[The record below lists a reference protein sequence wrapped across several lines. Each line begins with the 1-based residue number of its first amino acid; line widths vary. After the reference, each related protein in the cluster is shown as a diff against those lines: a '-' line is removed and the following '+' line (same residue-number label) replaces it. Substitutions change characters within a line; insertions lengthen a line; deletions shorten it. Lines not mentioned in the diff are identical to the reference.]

1 MVVKLFPSQTTI
13 LLQPGFPNIIS
24 VGLPQRRKGQKLS
37 LVREQDRFITNLQ
50 KILIEKRY
58 EMITIQNKIKFHFL
72 SFMCFLSLISYIWYF
87 MYMNKMV
94 KIL

>member
-1 MVVKLFPSQTTI
+1 MVVKLFPNQTTI

-37 LVREQDRFITNLQ
+37 LIREQNRFITNLQ

-58 EMITIQNKIKFHFL
+58 EMITIQNKIKFHFV
-72 SFMCFLSLISYIWYF
+72 YVF
-87 MYMNKMV
+87 MYLLCIIYTIYLFYV
-94 KIL
+94 YE